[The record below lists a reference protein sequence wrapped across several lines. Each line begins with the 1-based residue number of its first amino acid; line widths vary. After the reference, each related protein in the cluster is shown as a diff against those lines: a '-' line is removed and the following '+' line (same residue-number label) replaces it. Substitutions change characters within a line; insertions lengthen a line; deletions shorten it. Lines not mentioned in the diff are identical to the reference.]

1 MMPEIR
7 FRYSE
12 ECLVKA
18 MEELR
23 YSKGCQ
29 WSDHCAECKR
39 WGQGFHDVSAGKFI
53 CLNCIAKKKWL
64 EMVGKPSEY

>member
-12 ECLVKA
+12 ERLA
-18 MEELR
+18 EEMEAL
-23 YSKGCQ
+23 KHFHGCQ
-29 WSDHCAECKR
+29 WSKHCDECKR
-39 WGQGFHDVSAGKFI
+39 WGQGFHEVSTGKFI
-53 CLNCIAKKKWL
+53 CLNCIARKKWL